1 MSLFWTAKVRFLG
14 YFYSVKD
21 GAVAAGQSACVAVRD
36 ARDTWRRKNESR
48 QREGKNEQ
56 MSNGKAKKTKGQ
68 LARLS
73 TTVCGIEFCYAA
85 ETGESQLSMPL
96 CNMH

>member
-14 YFYSVKD
+14 YFYSAKD
-21 GAVAAGQSACVAVRD
+21 GAVAAGLSARVALRD
-36 ARDTWRRKNESR
+36 ARDAWRRRKESR
-48 QREGKNEQ
+48 QREAKKEQ

-73 TTVCGIEFCYAA
+73 ATVCGIEFCYAA
-85 ETGESQLSMPL
+85 ETGESPLSA
-96 CNMH
+96 CRS